1 MVRAIVAG
9 AGGRMGKRI
18 INIINETE
26 GIQLVSAFERNNHPD
41 VGKDAGIVAG
51 IGKLGIEIKGSISEV
66 LDKGDVLIDFTMP
79 EATYEH
85 VKAVAEQG
93 ISMVI
98 GTTGFSD
105 ELLAKIK
112 EYAKKIRCVLS
123 PNMSIGVNVMFKMVA
138 ELSRILGEDYDVEI
152 VELHHR
158 FKKDAPSGTALRL
171 AQIIADVK
179 GIDLEKTGIYG
190 RKGIVGEREKNE
202 LGIHAVRAGDI
213 TGEHIVIFGGMGERI
228 EFIHRAHSRDN
239 FARGA
244 VKAAMWVVN
253 QPPGLYDM
261 QDVLGLK

>member
-1 MVRAIVAG
+1 MVKAIVAG
-9 AGGRMGKRI
+9 ASGRMGKRI
-18 INIINETE
+18 ISIISETE
-26 GIQLVSAFERNNHPD
+26 GIELVGAFERGDHPD

-51 IGKLGIEIKGSISEV
+51 VGKLGIEIKGSFSEV
-66 LDKGDVLIDFTMP
+66 LDKGDVLIDFTVP

-85 VKAVAEQG
+85 VRAAAEKG

-98 GTTGFSD
+98 GTTALSD
-105 ELLAKIK
+105 KLLDEIK
-112 EYAKKIRCVLS
+112 EYAKKISCVLS
-123 PNMSIGVNVMFKMVA
+123 PNMSIGVNVMFKIVK
-138 ELSRILGEDYDVEI
+138 ELSKILAEDYDVEI

-158 FKKDAPSGTALRL
+158 FKKDAPSGTALRI
-171 AQIIADVK
+171 AQIIAETK
-179 GIDLEKTGIYG
+179 GISLEKTAVYG
-190 RKGIVGEREKNE
+190 RKGIVGERSTDE

-228 EFIHRAHSRDN
+228 ELIHRAHSRDN

>member
-26 GIQLVSAFERNNHPD
+26 GIQLIGAFERNNHPD

-66 LDKGDVLIDFTMP
+66 LDKGDVLIDFTVP

-85 VKAVAEQG
+85 VKAAAEQG

-105 ELLAKIK
+105 ELLAKVK

-123 PNMSIGVNVMFKMVA
+123 PNMSIGVNVMFKIVA

-158 FKKDAPSGTALRL
+158 FKKDAPSGTALKL

-253 QPPGLYDM
+253 QPLGLYDM

>member
-26 GIQLVSAFERNNHPD
+26 GIQLIGAFERSDHPD

-51 IGKLGIEIKGSISEV
+51 IGKLGIEIKGSVSEV
-66 LDKGDVLIDFTMP
+66 LDKGDVLIDFTVP

-85 VKAVAEQG
+85 VKVAAEQG
-93 ISMVI
+93 ISIVI
-98 GTTGFSD
+98 GTTGFSE

-112 EYAKKIRCVLS
+112 EYAKRIRCVLS

-158 FKKDAPSGTALRL
+158 FKKDAPSGTALKL

-179 GIDLEKTGIYG
+179 GIDLEKTGVYG
-190 RKGIVGEREKNE
+190 RKGIVGERDKNE
-202 LGIHAVRAGDI
+202 MGIHAVRAGDI

-253 QPPGLYDM
+253 QPPGVYDM